1 MRKISDKIG
10 KKKIKG
16 SKKIEYYRKKLQLLP
31 YIFMEGSTVY
41 YKTENH

>member
-16 SKKIEYYRKKLQLLP
+16 LRKLSITEKKLQLLL
-31 YIFMEGSTVY
+31 YIYMEGSTVY
-41 YKTENH
+41 YKTEKH